1 MSEITTPTCVKP
13 RPHITHAHTYSSTVR
28 NGVGAQGV
36 PLGAVFPE
44 QSMAGGVSN
53 Q

>member
-13 RPHITHAHTYSSTVR
+13 RPHVFQYYTVR